1 MIWRVEEF
9 LLRDSE
15 GGDGF
20 GVVVFGVGR
29 IGWEI
34 LEGEGW
40 SGDGREYHLI
50 QRDSLI
56 EVVQC
61 RRTTW
66 FGYCYSLVFFFFFFA
81 LYIYQDLTQ
90 KENC

>member
-1 MIWRVEEF
+1 MI
-9 LLRDSE
+9 
-15 GGDGF
+15 GKG
-20 GVVVFGVGR
+20 
-29 IGWEI
+29 
-34 LEGEGW
+34 GW
-40 SGDGREYHLI
+40 SGDGREYDPI
-50 QRDSLI
+50 QSAFSI

-66 FGYCYSLVFFFFFFA
+66 FGYCYSLVFFLA

>member
-20 GVVVFGVGR
+20 GVVVFGEGR

-34 LEGEGW
+34 LEGGM
-40 SGDGREYHLI
+40 GGNITI
-50 QRDSLI
+50 QRASLI
-56 EVVQC
+56 EMVQC
-61 RRTTW
+61 RRTPR
-66 FGYCYSLVFFFFFFA
+66 FGLLLLVSLFSIFF
-81 LYIYQDLTQ
+81 LLCISI
-90 KENC
+90 KI